1 MIYIYELGIL
11 NIYGE
16 CLYALT
22 SSIRVTTMSP
32 ATLVQKETTSTAT
45 TIEQMPPELESSNGK
60 LVYLYLTTV
69 EEETISGLK
78 ETLDMQ
84 ELTLFPTLAILEDN
98 GLIERDGETFTIA
111 A

>member
-1 MIYIYELGIL
+1 MFICV
-11 NIYGE
+11 NIVDSGNHNE
-16 CLYALT
+16 PSNTRPEGDDLDRDDDRAD
-22 SSIRVTTMSP
+22 
-32 ATLVQKETTSTAT
+32 A
-45 TIEQMPPELESSNGK
+45 PELESSNGK

-98 GLIERDGETFTIA
+98 GLIERDGETFTIVA
-111 A
+111 